1 MKIKRFLLF
10 TVLTLALIWTGSALG
25 GKRGKWTG
33 VIASAVVISV
43 MRKKKK
49 SAPRV
54 VTVTNGKTRCP
65 YCAEEIL
72 SAAIKCKHC
81 GEWVG
86 RARGSSSSGARAVSK
101 GIKDQQYSW
110 MVFEFKL
117 WCLLIGLAAFVYLMN
132 EMFRDLFNIDV
143 TQHDVLIACILIVTL
158 IIALMGLVRI
168 SGTYYDE

>member
-10 TVLTLALIWTGSALG
+10 TVLSLALIWTGAALG
-25 GKRGKWTG
+25 GKQGKWIG
-33 VIASAVVISV
+33 VIASAALIFVI
-43 MRKKKK
+43 KKKK
-49 SAPRV
+49 SSVTRV
-54 VTVTNGKTRCP
+54 VAVTNGKTRCP

-86 RARGSSSSGARAVSK
+86 RARGNSSSGAMAVSK

-110 MVFEFKL
+110 MAFEFKL
-117 WCLLIGLAAFVYLMN
+117 WCLLLGLAGFIYVMN

-143 TQHDVLIACILIVTL
+143 SRNDVLIACIFITA
-158 IIALMGLVRI
+158 IIIGLVGLVKI

>member
-10 TVLTLALIWTGSALG
+10 TVLSLALIWTGSSLG
-25 GKRGKWTG
+25 GKRGMWIG
-33 VIASAVVISV
+33 VITSVVVISV

-86 RARGSSSSGARAVSK
+86 RARGNSSSGARAVSK

-110 MVFEFKL
+110 MAFEFKL
-117 WCLLIGLAAFVYLMN
+117 WCLLIGLIIFVN
-132 EMFRDLFNIDV
+132 VVGAMFKDLFNIDV
-143 TQHDVLIACILIVTL
+143 AHHDVLIACILIVAL
-158 IIALMGLVRI
+158 IIGLMGLVRI